1 MAMRYEDRTQAGQLL
16 GEALASYANQ
26 QCVVYALPRGGVPV
40 AVEVA
45 RALSAPLELILVRK
59 IGVPF
64 QPELALGAVADGDVP
79 ETVLNEDI
87 AASLNADDDLIA
99 DAVKREIREIAR
111 RRDLYLS
118 GREPMR
124 ATGRVAVVVDDGL
137 ATGATA
143 RAALR
148 AIRKQAPQRLILAIP
163 VAPKSTVEALRA
175 EADEVV
181 CLQEI
186 EKLRAVGVYYRNFRQ
201 IGDDEVAE
209 LLNDARKWSASER
222 RST

>member
-1 MAMRYEDRTQAGQLL
+1 MAMRYEDRTQAGRLL

-45 RALSAPLELILVRK
+45 RALSAPLDLILVRK

-79 ETVLNEDI
+79 EMVLNEDI
-87 AASLNADDDLIA
+87 AAALNAGDDMIA
-99 DAVKREIREIAR
+99 DAVKREMREIAR

-118 GREPMR
+118 GREPIR
-124 ATGRVAVVVDDGL
+124 ATGRVAFVVDDGL

-186 EKLRAVGVYYRNFRQ
+186 EKFRAVGVYYRDFRQ
-201 IGDDEVAE
+201 IGDEEVVQ
-209 LLNDARKWSASER
+209 LLNEARKWSAPEK
-222 RST
+222 TPP

>member
-1 MAMRYEDRTQAGQLL
+1 MRYEDRTEAGRLL
-16 GEALASYANQ
+16 GEALGSYASQ

-45 RALSAPLELILVRK
+45 QALSAPLDLILVRK

-87 AASLNADDDLIA
+87 VASLNADDGVIA
-99 DAVKREIREIAR
+99 DAVKREMREIAR

-118 GREPMR
+118 GQEPIR
-124 ATGRVAVVVDDGL
+124 ATGRVAFVVDDGL

-148 AIRKQAPQRLILAIP
+148 TVRRRAPQRLILAIP

-186 EKLRAVGVYYRNFRQ
+186 EKFPAVGVYYRDFRQ
-201 IGDDEVAE
+201 IGDDEVVQ
-209 LLNDARKWSASER
+209 LLNDARKWSASEKK
-222 RST
+222 SP

>member
-1 MAMRYEDRTQAGQLL
+1 MDMRYEDRTEAGRELAK
-16 GEALASYANQ
+16 ALASNANQ
-26 QCVVYALPRGGVPV
+26 RCVVYALPRGGVPV
-40 AVEVA
+40 AFEIA
-45 RALSAPLELILVRK
+45 RALSAPLDLILVRK

-87 AASLNADDDLIA
+87 ATSVGADDAMIA
-99 DAVKREIREIAR
+99 DAVDREMHEISR
-111 RRDLYLS
+111 RRDFYLS
-118 GREPMR
+118 GRKPIR
-124 ATGRVAVVVDDGL
+124 ATDRIAIVVDDGL

-148 AIRKQAPQRLILAIP
+148 AIRKQAPRRLILAVP
-163 VAPKSTVEALRA
+163 VAPRHTAEELRS

-186 EKLRAVGVYYRNFRQ
+186 EGFRAVGHHYRDFRQ
-201 IGDDEVAE
+201 IDDEEVIE
-209 LLNDARKWSASER
+209 LLAQARKWSEPAPKE
-222 RST
+222 

>member
-1 MAMRYEDRTQAGQLL
+1 MAMRYEDRTQAGRLL
-16 GEALASYANQ
+16 GEALGSYANQ

-40 AVEVA
+40 GVEVA
-45 RALSAPLELILVRK
+45 RALSAPLDLILVRK

-79 ETVLNEDI
+79 EMVLNEDI
-87 AASLNADDDLIA
+87 AAALNAGDDMIA
-99 DAVKREIREIAR
+99 DTVKQEIREIVR

-118 GREPMR
+118 GQEPIR
-124 ATGRVAVVVDDGL
+124 APGRVAFVVDDGL

-175 EADEVV
+175 EADEIV

-186 EKLRAVGVYYRNFRQ
+186 EKFRAVGVYYRDFRQ
-201 IGDDEVAE
+201 IGDEEVAQ
-209 LLNDARKWSASER
+209 LLNEARKWSAPKKSP
-222 RST
+222 